1 VAKAIAKSSSQG
13 YCFVQADLLW
23 VVEPYLEISMAR
35 AVDRTRQRR
44 NGYRNDQVHP
54 AIARQGDRPDN
65 LPIGVKLLKDVDIS
79 KELTFALRATSDVL
93 LGQTTSITYHATV
106 NEGDQSIVQS
116 SGIATTRIDQER
128 K

>member
-1 VAKAIAKSSSQG
+1 
-13 YCFVQADLLW
+13 
-23 VVEPYLEISMAR
+23 M
-35 AVDRTRQRR
+35 
-44 NGYRNDQVHP
+44 
-54 AIARQGDRPDN
+54 
-65 LPIGVKLLKDVDIS
+65 KLLKDVDIS
-79 KELTFALRATSDVL
+79 KELTFALRVTSDVL